1 MKNLF
6 LSLVL
11 VMVGLVANSQV
22 VTVTT
27 TKFQNFNHCSLV
39 PTFQAMDMDLIEYP
53 DYGIGKNVYTFD
65 FNKKTVHL
73 VNSNGE
79 FDFPITEIF
88 KTKNVFDCIVMDN
101 GLRTYFTLGKIEN
114 EDTLEFITEY
124 QDGNR
129 VFGSFSKGDDVT
141 FTIK

>member
-6 LSLVL
+6 LSLVVTLTSL
-11 VMVGLVANSQV
+11 VVNGQI

-27 TKFQNFNHCSLV
+27 TKFQNFNHSSLV

-73 VNSNGE
+73 VNFNGE

-88 KTKNVFDCIVMDN
+88 ETKNVFDCIVDDN
-101 GLRTYFTLGKIEN
+101 GTKTYFTLGKIEN